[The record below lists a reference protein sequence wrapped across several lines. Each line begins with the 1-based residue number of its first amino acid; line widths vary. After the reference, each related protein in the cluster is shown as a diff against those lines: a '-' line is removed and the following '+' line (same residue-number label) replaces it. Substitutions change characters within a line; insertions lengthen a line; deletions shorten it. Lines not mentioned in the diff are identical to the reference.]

1 MRRRV
6 ASAAAGLAGLAL
18 VAASPAFGCGYCIE
32 DKVAAVYD
40 HGVITKALD
49 QRHQIAFFA
58 IEGPLPADG
67 ESRRVIAKALA
78 SAKGVDS
85 PSLRVSVDSASLS
98 LSYDGKRISSD
109 QIMDTLNRK
118 LAARGL
124 RVSVLK
130 LMDQRAGLT
139 RP

>member
-1 MRRRV
+1 MRKRV
-6 ASAAAGLAGLAL
+6 ARVAAGLAGLAL
-18 VAASPAFGCGYCIE
+18 ASPAFGCGYCVE
-32 DKVAAVYD
+32 DRVAAVYD
-40 HGVITKALD
+40 HGVIARALD
-49 QRHQIAFFA
+49 QHHRVAFFA

-67 ESRRVIAKALA
+67 EPQRVIAKALT

-124 RVSVLK
+124 GISLLK
-130 LMDQRAGLT
+130 AMD
-139 RP
+139 

>member
-6 ASAAAGLAGLAL
+6 SSAAAGLAGLAL
-18 VAASPAFGCGYCIE
+18 AASPAFGCGHCIE

-40 HGVITKALD
+40 HAVITKALD
-49 QRHQIAFFA
+49 LDHRMAFFA
-58 IEGPLPADG
+58 LEGALPAGADV
-67 ESRRVIAKALA
+67 RRLLARALT

-85 PSLRVSVDSASLS
+85 PSLRLSVSSASLS
-98 LSYDGKRISSD
+98 LSYDGKRISPG

-124 RVSVLK
+124 SVSL
-130 LMDQRAGLT
+130 LEPQ
-139 RP
+139 